1 MNKRMLLTLCTALTF
16 STAHIAIVMA
26 APSAAQAQDDPLAPE
41 LYVGK
46 SVISKGQVDLFMQS
60 LATGSEEARTKP
72 DDLRD
77 RRNAARKELVI
88 QDALAQQA
96 MEDRLDRNPEV
107 VDAMNYARREL
118 LARVYIQNYFI
129 ENPVTDE
136 VIKTGYEWNRANGK
150 IQEYKIR
157 QILLPTRDEA
167 VAILQRLKKGEDFIE
182 LTKFSKD
189 PGGNTSGG
197 LVSKTGW
204 FRTDIFV
211 DANFT
216 DAVEALKPG
225 SYTQEPVRT
234 RFGWHVIRLD
244 EPPRP
249 VKNPES
255 FDQLHE
261 SSREAL
267 RQKMAQR
274 KLNDLVVSAVK
285 KFKLTNSAGNP
296 IDHAELGLNP

>member
-1 MNKRMLLTLCTALTF
+1 MNRRTLVTLCTALTF
-16 STAHIAIVMA
+16 SAAHIAIAMA
-26 APSAAQAQDDPLAPE
+26 VPSTAQSQDDPLAPE
-41 LYVGK
+41 VYVGK
-46 SVISKGQVDLFMQS
+46 SIISKGQVDLFMQS
-60 LATGSEEARTKP
+60 LATGSEGADTKL
-72 DDLRD
+72 DDLKA

-88 QDALAQQA
+88 QEALAQQA
-96 MEDRLDRNPEV
+96 SQDRLDKDPEV
-107 VDAMNYARREL
+107 VDALNYARREL

-129 ENPVTDE
+129 ENPITDE

-167 VAILQRLKKGEDFIE
+167 VAVLQKLKKGGDFIE
-182 LTKFSKD
+182 LTKLSQD

-197 LVSKTGW
+197 LVTKTGW
-204 FRTDIFV
+204 FRTDTFV

-244 EPPRP
+244 EAPRL
-249 VKNPES
+249 VKNPEP

-261 SSREAL
+261 ASREAL

-274 KLNDLVVSAVK
+274 KLNELVANAVG
-285 KFKLTNSAGNP
+285 KFKLANAAGKP
-296 IDHAELGLNP
+296 IDQAELGFNP